1 LLVWQLFAHHDA
13 PETDRM
19 SGLES
24 LLTDRVLVKRYR
36 IREVIGRG
44 GFAAVYRAD
53 DERLGRPVAVKVIT
67 VAAPD
72 DQARQQI
79 RARFDR
85 EARAAAALPH
95 HPNVVTVHDFGT
107 DPELGLDFLVMEL
120 LVGEDLATH
129 LAGGTRP
136 PAELAMRI
144 LRDTVEGIAVGHRA
158 GLIHRDVKPGNVFL
172 AEPHGGEPFRVC
184 VLDFGIARIVAEEDA
199 STRLTAEQNPLSPA
213 YASPEQLRGERDLTA
228 ASDVYSLGVV
238 GYQLLTGEKPAAG
251 AAVRPV
257 REANPE
263 VPEAIAG
270 AIDRAMASD
279 PSQRFADA
287 DAFAAALDAAVG
299 GGEDDRTAFAPVAV
313 AAPGAAASVPP
324 DDGDRTILHPVAA
337 PPPAPPPHVERRRPE
352 KRRSGTPAAFMVVL
366 LLAVAGGAWW
376 LFAQDGR
383 RGDDVVPVVAEV
395 DTGAADPQPDAEGA
409 PPSPPAS
416 EPIETGPPA
425 PADPTEPGA
434 PPPAEPNPLE
444 PPAQQPPPQQPQPQ
458 PPQQPQP
465 QQPQPSEPRQPQPQ
479 QPPPTQPQP
488 PPPTQPPPQQPTPP
502 REPEPQPPPPN
513 PPVLRPVVP
522 APPDTIRIP

>member
-1 LLVWQLFAHHDA
+1 
-13 PETDRM
+13 M

-53 DERLGRPVAVKVIT
+53 DERLSRPVAVKVIT

-72 DQARQQI
+72 DDARRQI
-79 RARFDR
+79 RERFDR

-107 DPELGLDFLVMEL
+107 DPDLGLDFLVMEL
-120 LVGEDLATH
+120 LVGEDLSTH
-129 LAGGTRP
+129 LARSGRP
-136 PAELAMRI
+136 PPELAMRI

-184 VLDFGIARIVAEEDA
+184 VLDFGIARIITEEDA

-213 YASPEQLRGERDLTA
+213 YASPEQLRGDRDLTA

-257 REANPE
+257 RDANPE
-263 VPEAIAG
+263 VPEAVAEAIA
-270 AIDRAMASD
+270 RAMAAD
-279 PSQRFADA
+279 PAQRFADA

-299 GGEDDRTAFAPVAV
+299 VPDDRTAFAPAAV
-313 AAPGAAASVPP
+313 GAATMGAAAAQPL
-324 DDGDRTILHPVAA
+324 DDGDRTVLHPGAA
-337 PPPAPPPHVERRRPE
+337 PPPPPPPLGDRRRPE

-383 RGDDVVPVVAEV
+383 RGAGDVPAPVVEA
-395 DTGAADPQPDAEGA
+395 DTGTADLDADPVDAA
-409 PPSPPAS
+409 PSPPAS
-416 EPIETGPPA
+416 DPVETGPPA
-425 PADPTEPGA
+425 PADPAEPGLA
-434 PPPAEPNPLE
+434 PPAEPDPLE
-444 PPAQQPPPQQPQPQ
+444 PPAQQPAPQQPQQLPQPQQPQPTEPRPPQPQQPQPQ
-458 PPQQPQP
+458 PPTQP
-465 QQPQPSEPRQPQPQ
+465 
-479 QPPPTQPQP
+479 QPQP
-488 PPPTQPPPQQPTPP
+488 PPAQPTQPPPQQPPQP
-502 REPEPQPPPPN
+502 RDPEPQPPPPN
-513 PPVLRPVVP
+513 PPVPPLPRVDPVVP
-522 APPDTIRIP
+522 PPRDTIRIP

>member
-1 LLVWQLFAHHDA
+1 
-13 PETDRM
+13 M

-53 DERLGRPVAVKVIT
+53 DERLSRPVAVKVIT
-67 VAAPD
+67 VAASD
-72 DQARQQI
+72 DDARRQI
-79 RARFDR
+79 RERFDR

-120 LVGEDLATH
+120 LVGEDLSTH
-129 LAGGTRP
+129 LARSGRP
-136 PAELAMRI
+136 SAELAMRI

-184 VLDFGIARIVAEEDA
+184 VLDFGIARIITEEDA

-213 YASPEQLRGERDLTA
+213 YASPEQLRGERHLTA

-263 VPEAIAG
+263 VPQAVAEAIA
-270 AIDRAMASD
+270 RAMAAD
-279 PSQRFADA
+279 PAQRFADA

-299 GGEDDRTAFAPVAV
+299 VPDDDRTAFAPAAVGAAV
-313 AAPGAAASVPP
+313 AGSGAAPSL
-324 DDGDRTILHPVAA
+324 DDGDRTVLHPGAA
-337 PPPAPPPHVERRRPE
+337 PPPRPLEDRRRPE

-383 RGDDVVPVVAEV
+383 RGGGDVPVPVAEADTVTADLDTDPV
-395 DTGAADPQPDAEGA
+395 DAA
-409 PPSPPAS
+409 PPPPAT
-416 EPIETGPPA
+416 EPVGTAPA
-425 PADPTEPGA
+425 EPADP
-434 PPPAEPNPLE
+434 AEPATPAAPEADPLE
-444 PPAQQPPPQQPQPQ
+444 PAPQPQQPQPQ
-458 PPQQPQP
+458 SPAQPQQPQP
-465 QQPQPSEPRQPQPQ
+465 QQPTQPPTQPTQPQ
-479 QPPPTQPQP
+479 QPQPRE
-488 PPPTQPPPQQPTPP
+488 PTQPPPQQP
-502 REPEPQPPPPN
+502 REPEPQPPPPDPA
-513 PPVLRPVVP
+513 PPVPPPQPRVDPVVP
-522 APPDTIRIP
+522 PPRDTIRIP